1 MSLYRTPRDS
11 ISPSAKPQRHTSRS
25 AARLAA
31 AWAQHPFII
40 ISSAGTKAGSRVLLS
55 DHLFYLWWPCQ
66 DHQIILDH
74 GYLYHV
80 RNAWWVHSITPPLWG
95 VSTPG
100 VSVRVRIHTDT
111 LQDARELMIGR
122 LSRVHLHAAGLW
134 ECQGLLLQLWVV
146 YFVYYCGVHRCVYL
160 EWAGWLRFWQVNI
173 GMVTVWLDGEFR
185 FLLLDNEMV
194 FS

>member
-95 VSTPG
+95 VP
-100 VSVRVRIHTDT
+100 IHSRSIRPSTDT
-111 LQDARELMIGR
+111 YRHLTRCKGTDDWPFIQ
-122 LSRVHLHAAGLW
+122 SSPPCCRVMRMSGLIATTVS
-134 ECQGLLLQLWVV
+134 CLLCLLL
-146 YFVYYCGVHRCVYL
+146 RS
-160 EWAGWLRFWQVNI
+160 
-173 GMVTVWLDGEFR
+173 T
-185 FLLLDNEMV
+185 
-194 FS
+194 

>member
-1 MSLYRTPRDS
+1 MSLYRAPRDS

-40 ISSAGTKAGSRVLLS
+40 IPSAGTKAGSRVLLS

-66 DHQIILDH
+66 DHQIILNH

-80 RNAWWVHSITPPLWG
+80 RNAWWVRSKHLHFEG
-95 VSTPG
+95 DLSTPG

-111 LQDARELMIGR
+111 IQDARELMIGR

-146 YFVYYCGVHRCVYL
+146 YFVYCVSYHGVHRCMYL
-160 EWAGWLRFWQVNI
+160 EWASWLGFW
-173 GMVTVWLDGEFR
+173 
-185 FLLLDNEMV
+185 
-194 FS
+194 